1 MNFRR
6 ATSSVLA
13 SMMLAGPA
21 WAQGSAVGK
30 GLQVELNALVP
41 SQKGCVFTFV
51 IGNDLAQSVSKAS
64 FEFVLFNGAGT
75 VERMVVLDF
84 RDLPQGKTKVRKFD
98 LPGTRC
104 DEVKRVLINDAPV
117 CEGDGLAAGAC
128 MAGIVTRSNTNVGLE
143 G

>member
-6 ATSSVLA
+6 AILPVAAIVMSAV
-13 SMMLAGPA
+13 PA
-21 WAQGSAVGK
+21 WTQDAAPEK
-30 GLQVELNALVP
+30 GLQVELNGLVP

-51 IGNDLAQSVSKAS
+51 VGNGLPQAVAKAS

-84 RDLPQGKTKVRKFD
+84 RELPQGKTKVRQFD
-98 LPGTRC
+98 LPGTKC
-104 DEVKRVLINDAPV
+104 DSVKRVLINDAPV
-117 CEGDGLAAGAC
+117 CDGEGLAAGAC
-128 MAGIVTRSNTNVGLE
+128 MSGIVTRSGTNVGLE

>member
-1 MNFRR
+1 MRYRR
-6 ATSSVLA
+6 ALLSVVA

-21 WAQGSAVGK
+21 WAQDGAEEK
-30 GLQVELNALVP
+30 QLRIELNALAP

-51 IGNDLAQSVSKAS
+51 VDNALTRNVSKAS
-64 FEFVLFNGAGT
+64 FEFVLFNAAGT

-104 DEVKRVLINDAPV
+104 EDVKRVLINDAPV
-117 CEGDGLAAGAC
+117 CEGEGLEAGAC
-128 MAGIVTRSNTNVGLE
+128 MGGIATRSNTKVGLE